1 MSTRAHV
8 GTGLRPAEALPPT
21 LTPNAVASMA
31 QPVSKLA
38 SLGGTVLAYA
48 GLGAC
53 LLGISQAPVRAKT
66 PPITHGGDQIIDVD
80 LTPPGPPPAPRMA
93 APPAPVAAQRPP
105 EVLQPLPDGA
115 VPETP
120 KALPTEDRS
129 RDLPPAPPFGTVGS
143 NTTPTGFTGAPTG
156 LPVVGNPVTQAPI
169 HIELSQVTIR
179 AQVQPTYPPLAR
191 LAKVQGTVVLLL
203 TVDVQGVPTQVQV
216 VSPVHP
222 SLDLASVAAAR
233 MWRFEPARLNGSPV
247 PAQFRLSFT
256 YKLK

>member
-1 MSTRAHV
+1 MSTRAHA

-53 LLGISQAPVRAKT
+53 LLGISQAPARART
-66 PPITHGGDQIIDVD
+66 PVTTKPGEELIVE
-80 LTPPGPPPAPRMA
+80 LPPPGPPVAPAVR
-93 APPAPVAAQRPP
+93 PPAQPTAAQRPP
-105 EVLQPLPDGA
+105 EAPVNLPSNA

-120 KALPTEDRS
+120 EHLPTEPQA
-129 RDLPPAPPFGTVGS
+129 PPAMPA
-143 NTTPTGFTGAPTG
+143 NTSTTIGNAVPTGFTGAPTG
-156 LPVVGNPVTQAPI
+156 LPVAGNPVTQAPI
-169 HIELSQVTIR
+169 QIELSQVTIR

-203 TVDVQGVPTQVQV
+203 TVDVHGVPTEVQV
-216 VSPVHP
+216 ASSVHP
-222 SLDLASVAAAR
+222 SLDMASVAAAR

>member
-1 MSTRAHV
+1 MSTRAQA

-48 GLGAC
+48 GLGVC
-53 LLGISQAPVRAKT
+53 LLGISQAQGQAREIVPG
-66 PPITHGGDQIIDVD
+66 THREDAYEVE
-80 LTPPGPPPAPRMA
+80 LKPPGPPVAPAVR
-93 APPAPVAAQRPP
+93 PPAQPTAAQRPP
-105 EVLQPLPDGA
+105 EAPVSLPSNA

-120 KALPTEDRS
+120 DHLPTEPQA
-129 RDLPPAPPFGTVGS
+129 PPAMPA
-143 NTTPTGFTGAPTG
+143 NTATSIGNGLPTGFTGAPTG
-156 LPVVGNPVTQAPI
+156 LHVAGSPVTQAPI
-169 HIELSQVTIR
+169 QIELSQVTIR

-203 TVDVQGVPTQVQV
+203 TVDVQGVPTEVQV
-216 VSPVHP
+216 LSPVHP

-247 PAQFRLSFT
+247 SAQFRLSFT